1 MTKTNGNLKVMV
13 PTFIPLA
20 EAVRKYN
27 LTEEV
32 LTRLIRDGRIEAAQ
46 LPSGE
51 LLVSDEGLHEK
62 TKEQIIEDKYGHLKG
77 KPITISDAMD
87 KYRIP
92 QDSTIRRWITKG
104 YIEVVDDG
112 YPMRVDEAEVAY
124 CTSIYHQRQAVGIR
138 SGAPLLNEDGTPYQ
152 LKRPE
157 LSQQRRRNKKHRH

>member
-1 MTKTNGNLKVMV
+1 MAKTNGNLKVAV

-20 EAVRKYN
+20 DAARKYN
-27 LTEEV
+27 ISENV
-32 LTRLIRDGRIEAAQ
+32 LTRLIQNGRIDAAQ

-51 LLVSDEGLHEK
+51 LLVSDEGLNEK
-62 TKEQIIEDKYGHLKG
+62 TKEQIIEEKYGHLKG
-77 KPITISDAMD
+77 KSITISDAMD

-104 YIEVVDDG
+104 CIEVVDDG

-124 CTSIYHQRQAVGIR
+124 CTSIYHQRQTAGIR

-157 LSQQRRRNKKHRH
+157 LSQQRRRNKKQRL